1 MISAQTFVRSAAER
15 GYDFCAGVPCS
26 LLTPL
31 INHVISDADL
41 HYVPATSE
49 GEAIALSA
57 GAWLAGRQTITMCQN
72 SGLGNMVN
80 PLTSLN
86 RPFRIPTLLI
96 CTWRGEPG
104 KPDEPQHELMG
115 RITPG
120 LLALMEIGHEP
131 FPTADDMVGGTLDRA
146 VRAAADRRTSALVM
160 AAGSVADMP
169 LSAPHAIAPSTGDIT
184 DLRESFSGATRLQAL
199 TSFLA
204 WVPDEAAVLVSTGK
218 GGREL
223 YTLADRDQ
231 HFYQVGS
238 MGCVS
243 AVGLGV
249 ALNSPRPVVVLDG
262 DGAALMKLGNLATIG
277 AMQPGNLVHIV
288 LDNASHD
295 STGGQPTVSP
305 GVDFAAIAAACGYRT
320 ATRCNTLAGFSKAL
334 ETLTSSPGP
343 HLVHLRIAPGSVSGL
358 GRPTISPREVAD
370 RFRSWLAAW
379 TGLTGGNSGASS
391 WPGLGPSATYQSP
404 NCSRR
409 ANPL

>member
-1 MISAQTFVRSAAER
+1 MISAQTFVRSVAER
-15 GYDFCAGVPCS
+15 GYDFCSGVPCS

-31 INHVISDADL
+31 INHVISDDHL
-41 HYVPATSE
+41 RYVPATSE
-49 GEAIALSA
+49 GEAVALSA
-57 GAWLAGRQTITMCQN
+57 GAWLAGRQTVTMCQN

-120 LLALMEIGHEP
+120 LLELLEIGHEP
-131 FPTADDMVGGTLDRA
+131 FPAAADMVGATLDRA

-160 AAGSVADMP
+160 TAGSVTDMP
-169 LSAPHAIAPSTGDIT
+169 LSARQATAPLTGVVT
-184 DLRESFSGATRLQAL
+184 DLRETFSGTTRFQAL
-199 TSFLA
+199 TSLLE

-277 AMQPGNLVHIV
+277 AMRPGNLVHIV

-305 GVDFAAIAAACGYRT
+305 GVDFAGIAAACGYRT
-320 ATRCNTLAGFSKAL
+320 ATRCNTLDGFRNVL
-334 ETLTSSPGP
+334 EGLTSAQGP

-358 GRPTISPREVAD
+358 GRPTIGPHEVAD
-370 RFRSWLAAW
+370 RFRSWLAA
-379 TGLTGGNSGASS
+379 
-391 WPGLGPSATYQSP
+391 
-404 NCSRR
+404 
-409 ANPL
+409 